1 MSNECAHTLESGNKC
16 HAPALTGNAF
26 CRHHD
31 LSKRMDASR
40 ASEPFV
46 LPEFYDARGVLRA
59 VNQVCRALTEQRIKR
74 STAGTLLFGLQFAA
88 RLIREI
94 KEETKAQPETA
105 LPDFTPA
112 PAPETD
118 SAVLSD
124 PLERICKVAAEE
136 GVDEAAKLWV
146 KESRQPGDN
155 SPITPEELE
164 DAREALTVL
173 LQTGDPIQVLAAMDA
188 RMEALSN
195 RQPSTTAHNTSQAA
209 TSTPAL
215 Q

>member
-16 HAPALTGNAF
+16 HAPALGGNAF

-31 LSKRMDASR
+31 LNKRMDASR

-94 KEETKAQPETA
+94 KEETKDQLQTA
-105 LPDFTPA
+105 LPDFTPTLK
-112 PAPETD
+112 PIRPF
-118 SAVLSD
+118 SATRSNASARWLRRRAWTKPRNS
-124 PLERICKVAAEE
+124 
-136 GVDEAAKLWV
+136 G
-146 KESRQPGDN
+146 SR
-155 SPITPEELE
+155 
-164 DAREALTVL
+164 
-173 LQTGDPIQVLAAMDA
+173 
-188 RMEALSN
+188 N
-195 RQPSTTAHNTSQAA
+195 RAS
-209 TSTPAL
+209 
-215 Q
+215 